1 MMVWCDAGGVLCGT
15 LGQTTQRHSVSDAP
29 LAAVISL
36 KRFQHVQ
43 TIVGQ
48 VAEGSELV
56 CTRLCKAI
64 SYSPAFQIPLTDGS
78 YSQYDVDAIV
88 CHVPD
93 KKRPSAGDRGHYV
106 AFVVRTGADGTRRYY
121 KMDDRRRT
129 EVDEATFLA
138 QQENVFM
145 LFGSL
150 SGQSNDPMLI
160 SETIA
165 TSRSVAVEVR
175 QGSRKLNHEKPPRR
189 LNRSRGRKEV
199 TDTSPPCGG
208 EVFEFSDS
216 PAASLGSGTGAS
228 SRSGEEKTAT
238 SGSEEET
245 ATSGEIHVQTLGD
258 NDVLCG
264 KGVRNHE
271 GNVRYRSLVQSHRDE
286 YRLAARFKKSAVAAS
301 IVATIHSRGGRF
313 LSKCNDGRPGWTV
326 IGQNKSQVKT
336 YTALGIAATA
346 ADVDPTKKRGRGR
359 PKGSKNK
366 PKPPSQDAA
375 TADGKRNAARTIQRA
390 IRARLLDSMTLP
402 VSM

>member
-1 MMVWCDAGGVLCGT
+1 MAWRWQPVKTTDLRQRLRLTTPINRIFTFIHCNQTEFANCSHVSARHDPVHALQLTIDDSAVTSVQEATDAYFADEVLNDRRCDAGGVLCGT

-36 KRFQHVQ
+36 KRFQHDE

-93 KKRPSAGDRGHYV
+93 KKRPSAGDRGPYV

-165 TSRSVAVEVR
+165 TSRSVAVE
-175 QGSRKLNHEKPPRR
+175 
-189 LNRSRGRKEV
+189 
-199 TDTSPPCGG
+199 
-208 EVFEFSDS
+208 
-216 PAASLGSGTGAS
+216 
-228 SRSGEEKTAT
+228 
-238 SGSEEET
+238 
-245 ATSGEIHVQTLGD
+245 
-258 NDVLCG
+258 
-264 KGVRNHE
+264 
-271 GNVRYRSLVQSHRDE
+271 
-286 YRLAARFKKSAVAAS
+286 AR
-301 IVATIHSRGGRF
+301 
-313 LSKCNDGRPGWTV
+313 
-326 IGQNKSQVKT
+326 
-336 YTALGIAATA
+336 
-346 ADVDPTKKRGRGR
+346 
-359 PKGSKNK
+359 
-366 PKPPSQDAA
+366 
-375 TADGKRNAARTIQRA
+375 
-390 IRARLLDSMTLP
+390 
-402 VSM
+402 